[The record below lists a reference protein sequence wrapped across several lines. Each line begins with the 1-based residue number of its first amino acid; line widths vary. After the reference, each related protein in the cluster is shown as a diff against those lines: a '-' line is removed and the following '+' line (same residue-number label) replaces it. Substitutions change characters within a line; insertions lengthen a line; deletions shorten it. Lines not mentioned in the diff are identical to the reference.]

1 MRRLPLTAGLGRWI
15 APAGFLLLIALL
27 PVPAWAHGALRGS
40 SPANGAHLSAAPREL
55 RLTFSERV
63 ELAVARLQLVGPDS
77 APVPLGPLALEPDSA
92 NVLVGE
98 IRGALRAGAYT
109 VAWQVAG
116 PDGHPVRGRF
126 TFVIAPGAAGLG
138 MPQGPTAPGQ
148 ATPPPGHHPPVSL
161 PTGEGFDAESPLYVA
176 VRWLSFLGIVG
187 VLGAVAFRGAVLPLA
202 RRRDPGTVSAL
213 APSADAGVARIGTY
227 GAVLVLLAAALRL
240 LAQSY
245 ALHGRGGVL
254 DAELVGTMLSRTVW
268 GWGWILQAAAA
279 VVALV
284 AFRRA
289 ARHGGGDGGEDE
301 RDATPT
307 GSGDGA
313 PEVDSPAVEVPAAAS
328 ETPTRAPAAPR
339 STGGAWGVA
348 ALGALALA
356 VTPALSGHAASA
368 PRLTAVAIVADALHV
383 VGAGGWIGGLLVLIA
398 AGVPAARALPEG
410 ERGRGVAALVNAFS
424 PTALAFAATLALTGV
439 FAAWLH
445 VGTFGAL
452 WGSAYGKTLLLK
464 LGLLTAVFGT
474 GAYNWLRVRPAL
486 GGGAPD
492 GPRRLRR
499 SAAFEIAVGV
509 VVLLVTAAL
518 VATAT
523 PVGM

>member
-1 MRRLPLTAGLGRWI
+1 MRRFPLAARLRRWIVPAGL
-15 APAGFLLLIALL
+15 LLLTLL

-40 SPANGAHLSAAPREL
+40 SPASGAHLAVAPREL

-63 ELAVARLQLVGPDS
+63 ELAVAQLQLVGPDS
-77 APVPLGPLALEPDSA
+77 VPVPLGPLALAPDSA
-92 NVLVGE
+92 GVLVGE
-98 IRGALRAGAYT
+98 IRGPLRAGAYT

-126 TFVIAPGAAGLG
+126 TFVIAPGAAGLQ

-148 ATPPPGHHPPVSL
+148 ASPPPSHHPPVSL
-161 PTGEGFDAESPLYVA
+161 PTGEGFDAESPLYV
-176 VRWLSFLGIVG
+176 VIRWLSFLGIAG
-187 VLGAVAFRGAVLPLA
+187 VIGAVVFRWAVLPLA
-202 RRRDPGTVSAL
+202 RRREPPTVSAL
-213 APSADAGVARIGTY
+213 APSAAAGAARVGTWSA
-227 GAVLVLLAAALRL
+227 GFVLLGSVLRL

-245 ALHGRGGVL
+245 ALHGPGGAL
-254 DAELVGTMLSRTVW
+254 DGELVGTMLSRTLW

-279 VVALV
+279 GLALV

-289 ARHGGGDGGEDE
+289 ARHGADSRETE
-301 RDATPT
+301 RDGIPT
-307 GSGDGA
+307 ESGDGE
-313 PEVDSPAVEVPAAAS
+313 PEIGAPAVEAAAEAEAD
-328 ETPTRAPAAPR
+328 ETPARTPDVRP
-339 STGGAWGVA
+339 TGGAWGVA
-348 ALGALALA
+348 ALGALAFA

-368 PRLTAVAIVADALHV
+368 PRLAAAAIAADALHV
-383 VGAGGWIGGLLVLIA
+383 IGAGGWIGGLLVLIA

-424 PTALAFAATLALTGV
+424 PTALVFAATLALTGV

-486 GGGAPD
+486 GGGDPD

-499 SAAFEIAVGV
+499 SAIFEIGVGV

-523 PVGM
+523 PVG